1 MTIEA
6 HNIRFRYRD
15 DWVIRDI
22 DLSIDEGETVA
33 VIGPNG
39 SGKSTLVHA
48 VDLALLGY
56 LPGYQKKAVM
66 ANASADTMM
75 AGVVVDGVDVERR
88 WTAGKTLS
96 ERVIVNGVPGNRN
109 AAESMLRMCLGAEP
123 RLIDIPAFWAMTGTD
138 KRRMILGMV
147 SDQETIKKLTSD
159 EKAARDALSRARK
172 ARQSAEKAVETIV
185 KSLSEMERPVGDLG
199 ELKKELSEAQVEFS
213 DAQKRVAEGMAND
226 KARAHLKER
235 VDSLE
240 DKNNQRIAYTA
251 EQKDAEEKLMA
262 LLTELDDA
270 TQLAEESRVHEASKE
285 IIDAIAE
292 VMALLANHPDLAKQ
306 VAYVLQRIAPT
317 EEQVEQARIAW
328 STVST
333 LQSKVNKLQKVKS
346 KAERQVEMLDAEISA
361 IERDRKAGDKI
372 GEGLDKNDEAVMAGT
387 AKKIEG
393 IQKAIEPIVKYD
405 TVRNEAEKARIAA
418 QEKVS
423 DEDAAKADLSKAI
436 DAQASVVRAAA
447 SLLAERSRSVLPEG
461 ELELDD
467 DGTDIT
473 IRWKGVQRETL
484 SGGEQVIFD
493 AAVGH
498 ALATTALVVLEAAEV
513 DTWPGRDNLFK
524 VLAHIGNIKD
534 LQCVVMTCHQP
545 RSIPEE
551 WNVVDLSGE
560 TQDAA

>member
-1 MTIEA
+1 
-6 HNIRFRYRD
+6 
-15 DWVIRDI
+15 VITKVSLENVRGQTK
-22 DLSIDEGETVA
+22 EQEFGEKNLF
-33 VIGPNG
+33 IGPNG

>member
-1 MTIEA
+1 MITKVSLE
-6 HNIRFRYRD
+6 NVRGQTKEQEF
-15 DWVIRDI
+15 
-22 DLSIDEGETVA
+22 GEKNLF
-33 VIGPNG
+33 IGPNG